1 MKKKGFM
8 FCIAEAKTLM
18 KKCRD
23 AERAIDKAKAHRMA
37 EFEAYALGQKKSYD
51 ASIDEEGA
59 LRKKHESLM
68 VQLSE
73 AEDKVRELNRMK
85 VHECFAV
92 TKLTEE
98 LLDEYVESVEV
109 HPGNEVRISWK

>member
-1 MKKKGFM
+1 V
-8 FCIAEAKTLM
+8 
-18 KKCRD
+18 
-23 AERAIDKAKAHRMA
+23 
-37 EFEAYALGQKKSYD
+37 
-51 ASIDEEGA
+51 GA